1 MIRLILVILAIAVLL
16 AVSPMLIGEVG
27 YVLISFNQTTIEGSI
42 VAFCATI
49 LVIALGLYLTYKL
62 IRYIWSMYSN
72 TRHRF
77 FARSEERKQAAIEQ
91 GVWSLVNSDYE
102 QLELALAN
110 NSVAE
115 PWQDLRHAMLAKA
128 ALQNNDASK
137 AIEQL
142 DKISPDNQLKAAK
155 LWLASGD
162 SSTVTGELKALAEAK
177 KATALELKLYAE
189 VLVQQ
194 QKWAALEQFMPRLLS
209 KKALTDSQWSI
220 LLTSYFMA
228 QPESQLTDKYQ
239 QLSKNLKVKAH
250 SCYLA
255 AMAKAG
261 RLNEIELSLL
271 KMLKKPEQ
279 HNELAQ
285 ILKVSAPGD
294 ALKLQASL
302 QDALKKD
309 PDNQALLLALACLAN
324 AHGEYDLAARVFD
337 KALTRENSKAY
348 LAQAQLSY
356 SKSAQ
361 PQKALD
367 LYL

>member
-42 VAFCATI
+42 VAFFATFI
-49 LVIALGLYLTYKL
+49 VIALGLYLTYKL
-62 IRYIWSMYSN
+62 IRYVWSLYSH

-77 FARSEERKQAAIEQ
+77 FARSEERKHAALEQ
-91 GVWSLVNSDYE
+91 GVWGLVNGDYE
-102 QLELALAN
+102 QLELALDN

-115 PWQDLRHAMLAKA
+115 PWQDVRYAMLAKA
-128 ALQNNDASK
+128 ALQSNNASK
-137 AIEQL
+137 AIDCL
-142 DKISPDNQLKAAK
+142 DKISPANQLKAAK

-162 SSTVTGELKALAEAK
+162 SSAVTGELKALAESK
-177 KATALELKLYAE
+177 KATALELKSYAE

-194 QKWAALEQFMPRLLS
+194 QKWASLEQFMPRLLS
-209 KKALTDSQWSI
+209 KKALTESQWQVLFAAYFNAQSA
-220 LLTSYFMA
+220 LTEKYHALSKHLRAKAHFAYLSAMA
-228 QPESQLTDKYQ
+228 QS
-239 QLSKNLKVKAH
+239 
-250 SCYLA
+250 
-255 AMAKAG
+255 G
-261 RLNEIELSLL
+261 RLSEIELTLL
-271 KMLKKPEQ
+271 KMLKKPSDQ
-279 HNELAQ
+279 DQLAQ

-294 ALKLQASL
+294 ALKLQANL
-302 QDALKKD
+302 QDALKKQ
-309 PDNQALLLALACLAN
+309 PENQSLLLALACLAN

-337 KALTRENSKAY
+337 KALTVDNQKEY
-348 LAQAQLSY
+348 LIQAQLSY

>member
-1 MIRLILVILAIAVLL
+1 MIRFLLLLVAVAICLAIA
-16 AVSPMLIGEVG
+16 PFFIDQKG
-27 YVLISFNQTTIEGSI
+27 YVLVSFNKTTIEGTIWGFCGLI
-42 VAFCATI
+42 VLIFTAAF
-49 LVIALGLYLTYKL
+49 LFYKL
-62 IRYIWSMYSN
+62 VRYLWSLYSK

-91 GVWSLVNSDYE
+91 GVWSLINGDSE
-102 QLELALAN
+102 QLELVLEN
-110 NSVAE
+110 NSVADN
-115 PWQDLRHAMLAKA
+115 WQDVRYALLAKA
-128 ALQNNDASK
+128 ALQNNDTNK
-137 AIEQL
+137 AIALLE
-142 DKISPDNQLKAAK
+142 KISPANQLKAAK

-162 SSTVTGELKALAEAK
+162 SSTVIGELKALAEAK

-194 QKWAALEQFMPRLLS
+194 QKWTALEQFMPRLLS

-220 LLTSYFMA
+220 LLTSYFLA
-228 QPESQLTDKYQ
+228 QPQSQLTDKYQ
-239 QLSKNLKVKAH
+239 QLPKGVKVKAH

-255 AMAKAG
+255 AMAKTG

-279 HNELAQ
+279 HIELAH
-285 ILKVSAPGD
+285 ILKVSVPGD

-302 QDALKKD
+302 QDTLKKE

-324 AHGEYDLAARVFD
+324 AHGEYELAARVFD
-337 KALTRENSKAY
+337 KALNRENSKEY
-348 LAQAQLSY
+348 LVQAQLSY

>member
-1 MIRLILVILAIAVLL
+1 MIRLILVILAVALLL
-16 AVSPMLIGEVG
+16 ALSPMLIGEVG

-91 GVWSLVNSDYE
+91 GVWSLINGDSE

-110 NSVAE
+110 NSVADN
-115 PWQDLRHAMLAKA
+115 WQDVRYALLAKA
-128 ALQNNDASK
+128 ALQHNDPSK
-137 AIEQL
+137 AIGLL
-142 DKISPDNQLKAAK
+142 DQISPANQLKAAK

-162 SSTVTGELKALAEAK
+162 CSTVAGELKVLAEAK

-194 QKWAALEQFMPRLLS
+194 QKWTALEQFMPRLLA
-209 KKALTDSQWSI
+209 KKALTQSQWTV

-228 QPESQLTDKYQ
+228 QPQSQLTDKYQ
-239 QLSKNLKVKAH
+239 QLPKPVKAKAQN
-250 SCYLA
+250 CYLA
-255 AMAKAG
+255 AMASAG
-261 RLNEIELSLL
+261 CLNEIELSLI

-279 HNELAQ
+279 HAELAQ

-302 QDALKKD
+302 QDTLKKD
-309 PDNQALLLALACLAN
+309 SDNQDLLLALACLAN

-348 LAQAQLSY
+348 FAQAQLSY

-367 LYL
+367 LYS

>member
-1 MIRLILVILAIAVLL
+1 MIRLILLILAIAVLL
-16 AVSPMLIGEVG
+16 ALSPMLIGEVG

-42 VAFCATI
+42 VAFCATF

-62 IRYIWSMYSN
+62 IRYIWSLYSN

-91 GVWSLVNSDYE
+91 SVWSLVNSDYE

-110 NSVAE
+110 NSVADQ
-115 PWQDLRHAMLAKA
+115 WQDLRHAMLAKA
-128 ALQNNDASK
+128 ALHNNESNK

-177 KATALELKLYAE
+177 KASALELKLYAE

-194 QKWAALEQFMPRLLS
+194 KKWSALEQFMPRLLS
-209 KKALTDSQWSI
+209 KKALTDSQWNVLFSA
-220 LLTSYFMA
+220 YFNA
-228 QPESQLTDKYQ
+228 QSELPEKYQ
-239 QLSKNLKVKAH
+239 ALSKHLKIKAGTA
-250 SCYLA
+250 YLS
-255 AMAKAG
+255 AMAKCG
-261 RLNEIELSLL
+261 HLSEIEQTLI
-271 KMLKKPEQ
+271 KMLKKPDDQ
-279 HNELAQ
+279 HQLAQ
-285 ILKVSAPGD
+285 VLKVSAPGD
-294 ALKLQASL
+294 ALKLQANL
-302 QDALKKD
+302 QDILKKQ
-309 PDNQALLLALACLAN
+309 PDNQDLLLALACLAN

-337 KALTRENSKAY
+337 KALTPSNKREY